1 LRFCGTRDGEVI
13 WISEVEACVAV
24 AEDGAGCP
32 NKVAG
37 LLEDSAETLDVSLPS
52 PPAASAGEAIC
63 IICELKNATQQFGSY
78 LCMSCVEMK
87 LEEDAEGR
95 DVFKV
100 QIRE

>member
-1 LRFCGTRDGEVI
+1 LEAPSLRFCGTRDGEVI

-37 LLEDSAETLDVSLPS
+37 LLEDSVETLDISLPS

-63 IICELKNATQQFGSY
+63 IICELKNATRNGLVLTF
-78 LCMSCVEMK
+78 
-87 LEEDAEGR
+87 A
-95 DVFKV
+95 
-100 QIRE
+100 